1 MVTGGP
7 DIGRRST
14 RRRLKDMKT
23 TVDARGLA
31 CPQPVLLAKK
41 AIGENEEVTVLVDNE
56 IAVEN
61 IRRLAAKTACG
72 FSVMEKEGGVR
83 EIALVRTGTTGH
95 PPADAVA
102 AELSCAVVPERETGP
117 IVVVLADN
125 HMGRGDDVLGDVLIR
140 AFIHTLAQL
149 KPLPATIICYNAG
162 VKLAVKD
169 STVLDDLQ
177 QLEKAGVDILIC
189 GTCVN
194 YFGLGD
200 RIAAGRI
207 SNMYDILETMAG
219 AARLVRP

>member
-1 MVTGGP
+1 
-7 DIGRRST
+7 
-14 RRRLKDMKT
+14 MKT

-41 AIGENEEVTVLVDNE
+41 ATAENEEVTVLVDNE

-61 IRRLAAKTACG
+61 IRRLAAKTSCG
-72 FSVMEKEGGVR
+72 FSVTEREGGVR
-83 EIALVRTGTTGH
+83 EIALVRTGAAGQA
-95 PPADAVA
+95 PADAGTEA
-102 AELSCAVVPERETGP
+102 GPSCGVSPGKEGGP
-117 IVVVLADN
+117 FVVVFSDN
-125 HMGRGDDVLGDVLIR
+125 RMGRGDDVLGDVLIR
-140 AFIHTLAQL
+140 TFIHTLLQL

-162 VKLAVKD
+162 VKLTVKD
-169 STVLDDLQ
+169 SAVLDDLR
-177 QLEKAGVDILIC
+177 QLAQAGVDILVC

-200 RIAAGRI
+200 QIAAGRI

>member
-1 MVTGGP
+1 
-7 DIGRRST
+7 
-14 RRRLKDMKT
+14 MKT

-31 CPQPVLLAKK
+31 CPQPVLLVKK
-41 AIGENEEVTVLVDNE
+41 AITLNEEVTVLVDNE

-72 FSVMEKEGGVR
+72 FSVTEKEGGVR
-83 EIALVRTGTTGH
+83 EIALVRTGAMGD
-95 PPADAVA
+95 PPVGDDV
-102 AELSCAVVPERETGP
+102 ESSLPCGGSPKGGVSRKEGDP
-117 IVVVLADN
+117 IVVVLSDN
-125 HMGRGDDVLGDVLIR
+125 RMGRGDDILGDVLIR
-140 AFIHTLAQL
+140 AFIHTLVQL
-149 KPLPATIICYNAG
+149 KPSPATIICYNAG

-177 QLEKAGVDILIC
+177 QLAQAGVDILVC

-200 RIAAGRI
+200 QIATGRI
-207 SNMYDILETMAG
+207 SNMYEILETMAG

>member
-1 MVTGGP
+1 
-7 DIGRRST
+7 
-14 RRRLKDMKT
+14 MKT

-41 AIGENEEVTVLVDNE
+41 AIAENEEVNVLVDNE

-61 IRRLAAKTACG
+61 IRRLAVKTACG
-72 FSVMEKEGGVR
+72 FSVTEKEGGVR
-83 EIALVRTGTTGH
+83 EIALVRTGAAVQ
-95 PPADAVA
+95 PSADAA
-102 AELSCAVVPERETGP
+102 AEAGPSCGAAPGKEMGP
-117 IVVVLADN
+117 VVVVLSDN

-149 KPLPATIICYNAG
+149 RPLPATIICYNAG

-169 STVLDDLQ
+169 SAVLDDLR
-177 QLEKAGVDILIC
+177 QLAHAGVDILVC

-200 RIAAGRI
+200 QVAAGRI

-219 AARLVRP
+219 ASRLVRP

>member
-1 MVTGGP
+1 
-7 DIGRRST
+7 
-14 RRRLKDMKT
+14 MKV

-41 AIGENEEVTVLVDNE
+41 AIAENEEVTVLVDNDV
-56 IAVEN
+56 AVEN
-61 IRRLAAKTACG
+61 IRRLAAKTAYG
-72 FSVMEKEGGVR
+72 FSVTEKEGGVR
-83 EIALVRTGTTGH
+83 EIALVRTGAAGQA
-95 PPADAVA
+95 PADVA
-102 AELSCAVVPERETGP
+102 AEAGPSCGVAPGKEAGP
-117 IVVVLADN
+117 VVVILSDN

-162 VKLAVKD
+162 VKLAVKE
-169 STVLDDLQ
+169 SPVLDDLQ
-177 QLEKAGVDILIC
+177 QLAQAGVDILVC

-200 RIAAGRI
+200 QVAAGHI
-207 SNMYDILETMAG
+207 SNMYDIAETMAG

>member
-1 MVTGGP
+1 M
-7 DIGRRST
+7 IK
-14 RRRLKDMKT
+14 RRLEEMKT

-31 CPQPVLLAKK
+31 CPQPVLLVKK
-41 AIGENEEVTVLVDNE
+41 AITLNEEVTVLVDNE

-72 FSVMEKEGGVR
+72 FSVTEKEGGIW
-83 EIALVRTGTTGH
+83 EIALVRTGAMGD
-95 PPADAVA
+95 PPVGADA
-102 AELSCAVVPERETGP
+102 ESSLPCGGSPREGWLSRKEGGP
-117 IVVVLADN
+117 VVVVLSDN

-140 AFIHTLAQL
+140 AFIHTLAQI